1 MKKDLKD
8 FTIED
13 LREVGRKLKG
23 TTFEQRLNDPELL
36 EAWMIRN
43 SYLRDWGILPSDETV

>member
-23 TTFEQRLNDPELL
+23 TTFEQRINDPELF
-36 EAWMIRN
+36 EAWEIRN
-43 SYLRDWGILPSDETV
+43 SYLRDL